1 MERQCLRCWM
11 TARPCIHRLT
21 NPLPCLLTTLI
32 LTRMTPSESSGIHTQ
47 LSRSRAQLLC
57 RMQLSHTELCPRSFT
72 HKFSRTHAQ
81 FRHAHIS
88 LTHNLPPALSHT
100 HTLCHT
106 RGAGLGL
113 VTWLSMHNSFRHKPF
128 PARLFHSQLCHTH
141 HLLCLS
147 CLSRPRFHTCLEL
160 WEEMGM
166 WGYPVV

>member
-57 RMQLSHTELCPRSFT
+57 RMQLSHTELCPRILPTSFSHTRTISSRAHFFDTQLAPSSFT
-72 HKFSRTHAQ
+72 
-81 FRHAHIS
+81 
-88 LTHNLPPALSHT
+88 HT
-100 HTLCHT
+100 HTLSHT
-106 RGAGLGL
+106 RRWAGSGDVAVYAQL
-113 VTWLSMHNSFRHKPF
+113 FQAQPF
-128 PARLFHSQLCHTH
+128 PARLFHSQLCHTPSP
-141 HLLCLS
+141 LS
-147 CLSRPRFHTCLEL
+147 FLPFPSRFHTCLEL